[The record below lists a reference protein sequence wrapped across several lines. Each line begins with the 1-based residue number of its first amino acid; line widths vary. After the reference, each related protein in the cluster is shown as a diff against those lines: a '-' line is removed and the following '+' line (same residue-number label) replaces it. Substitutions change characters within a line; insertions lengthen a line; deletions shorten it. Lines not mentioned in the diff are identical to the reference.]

1 MTAWRKRQVFKK
13 INTYEGR
20 PLGVH
25 TGEVNQIFRPAW
37 MCTICKRIFF
47 LKEETETHK
56 HNEQSEGDK

>member
-1 MTAWRKRQVFKK
+1 MFKK